1 LGSPGKGSVYGPE
14 RFEQIIA
21 LSDYLHLS
29 EYLCASLLE
38 SATEYGPRISRD
50 VFPTAVI
57 LYHRFRHDLLKVV
70 LYLWEAGYLL
80 PEDGATQMLRATC
93 DQWEDAYLGDAE
105 SSSSPKNPTDKLLR
119 LMDKLQGEMDESMPT
134 PKRLPMVPSLP
145 DAVKNDRVKALRKEQ
160 RLIMRILHFRAVSE
174 NMGFDEAVYLV
185 KWMKSRGSADSV
197 TRMAYA

>member
-1 LGSPGKGSVYGPE
+1 
-14 RFEQIIA
+14 
-21 LSDYLHLS
+21 
-29 EYLCASLLE
+29 
-38 SATEYGPRISRD
+38 
-50 VFPTAVI
+50 
-57 LYHRFRHDLLKVV
+57 
-70 LYLWEAGYLL
+70 
-80 PEDGATQMLRATC
+80 
-93 DQWEDAYLGDAE
+93 
-105 SSSSPKNPTDKLLR
+105 
-119 LMDKLQGEMDESMPT
+119 MDKLQGEMDESMPT